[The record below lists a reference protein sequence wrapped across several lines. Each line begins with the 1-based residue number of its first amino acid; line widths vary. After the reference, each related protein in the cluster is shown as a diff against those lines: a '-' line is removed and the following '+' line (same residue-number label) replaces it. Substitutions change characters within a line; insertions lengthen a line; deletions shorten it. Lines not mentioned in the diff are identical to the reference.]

1 VLAITDSLWHYAYGA
16 HVALKQAGMLDKTY
30 AGLPV
35 TLREDQKA
43 PTLQYQGLQV
53 GWGIAISSSC
63 KDPVRAIKFLDYICS
78 DEGAVLYRWGIEGEN
93 YELDE
98 NGIRYRPQEEID
110 KSKSDPDYSKKTGIG
125 NYQGFPI
132 WGDGAEDEN
141 GNPYTP
147 TTRASIIEQYN
158 E

>member
-1 VLAITDSLWHYAYGA
+1 MEEICR
-16 HVALKQAGMLDKTY
+16 LDFC
-30 AGLPV
+30 
-35 TLREDQKA
+35 
-43 PTLQYQGLQV
+43 
-53 GWGIAISSSC
+53 IA
-63 KDPVRAIKFLDYICS
+63 

-158 E
+158 EEQQAACKAWGVEMVTDIFPSAGRVPQPSLLRALGIPDSSGAVQCGSSPE